1 MLRSIPIKLSRKLYY
16 NTYFSS
22 RKCHLCCIYSLA
34 VTPTRRLIITGV
46 FLSWLHPVA
55 ATPKSNLIFTPAN
68 ATGDET
74 REVILVR
81 EVTRAM
87 CPAVEDAGAPK
98 VVAGRCSSRVPL
110 VHNCNC
116 NVVPELCTADVQMTI
131 VVFPGHLDV
140 NFWRLTVMRLNF
152 TQFSVVR
159 VMLPYF
165 RPVFIVLRWRISVVI
180 RLVI

>member
-1 MLRSIPIKLSRKLYY
+1 MVPAVEQVVAGVEDRFFRLVDLAHRELIFENEVVDEIDDRVMLRSIPIKLSRKIYY

-116 NVVPELCTADVQMTI
+116 K
-131 VVFPGHLDV
+131 G
-140 NFWRLTVMRLNF
+140 
-152 TQFSVVR
+152 
-159 VMLPYF
+159 
-165 RPVFIVLRWRISVVI
+165 
-180 RLVI
+180 

>member
-1 MLRSIPIKLSRKLYY
+1 MVPAVEQVVAGVEDRFFRLVDLAHRELIFENEVVDEIDDRVMLRSIPIKLSRQIYY
-16 NTYFSS
+16 NTYFSR

-116 NVVPELCTADVQMTI
+116 NCK
-131 VVFPGHLDV
+131 G
-140 NFWRLTVMRLNF
+140 
-152 TQFSVVR
+152 
-159 VMLPYF
+159 
-165 RPVFIVLRWRISVVI
+165 
-180 RLVI
+180 